1 MSSSYWFTALYVF
14 GHGWQRL
21 TFLLSQLVYRFLRP
35 SRRLP
40 CLPCGHALLR
50 DSDAPLASADQEL
63 EDVLTVIDWPEPPAP
78 TDFEFSTSPNI
89 TDYQLLPPSSSYH
102 VGDHVRVL
110 ITARDHQ
117 GRPKTYGGDYFQAK
131 LHSPSLRAGVTGSIT
146 DHGDGTYTAS
156 FLLLWP
162 GKAEISI
169 ILVHSSEAIAILR
182 YKRES
187 RPDKNYFQGLFE
199 QNGSSEVMECNINPP
214 SVNVCT
220 YNDPGTRET
229 WYCVRPPRLPCDS
242 YSQHRPGGTRSILS
256 PAEAKLLSRSIR
268 EKRILSKVE
277 PITVLLEQISQDD
290 RGVCSPGLP
299 IPDPSGYYYGD
310 FWHSRVCRNRKF
322 SHPDNVTACLKG
334 HIIYMF
340 GDPTLRQWWQY
351 LVDFIPSLQQL
362 DLHFNHGAG
371 PLLATDTEHGILVH
385 WRSHQRPLSM
395 TCPHLQ
401 ELHYIANELDGI
413 GGRRENLVI
422 VINCMAHF
430 VPFPVSVYVRRMQ
443 GIRNAVVR
451 LLNRS
456 PQTKVFIKSG
466 NTGHL
471 YIHGS
476 DWLSLQ
482 LDTVMRIMFSGV
494 PVTLLDAWQ
503 MTSCHHSPR
512 NIHPGKVIVKNEV
525 DLMLSFICPQ

>member
-1 MSSSYWFTALYVF
+1 MK
-14 GHGWQRL
+14 
-21 TFLLSQLVYRFLRP
+21 FLP
-35 SRRLP
+35 PLP
-40 CLPCGHALLR
+40 KGHALSQTAKTSISPEDYELQYLLR
-50 DSDAPLASADQEL
+50 K
-63 EDVLTVIDWPEPPAP
+63 IDWPEPPAP
-78 TDFEFSTSPNI
+78 TDFEFSTSANI

-169 ILVHSSEAIAILR
+169 ILVHSSEAITILR

-187 RPDKNYFQGLFE
+187 RPDKVYYNGYFE
-199 QNGSSEVMECNINPP
+199 QNGSREVMECNVSPP

-220 YNDPGTRET
+220 FHDAGTGEM
-229 WYCVRPPRLPCDS
+229 WYCVRPRRLPCHS
-242 YSQHRPGGTRSILS
+242 YSQHGAGGQRHILS
-256 PAEAKLLSRSIR
+256 PTEDKLLSRSIR
-268 EKRILSKVE
+268 EKKITSKV
-277 PITVLLEQISQDD
+277 TTFDVLLQNITQDD

-340 GDPTLRQWWQY
+340 GDSTLRQWWQY

-362 DLHFNHGAG
+362 DLHLHFGSG
-371 PLLATDTEHGILVH
+371 PVLATDTKHGFLVH
-385 WRSHQRPLSM
+385 WRAHQRPLSM

-430 VPFPVSVYVRRMQ
+430 IPFPVSVYVRRMQ

-456 PQTKVFIKSG
+456 PQTKVIIKSG
-466 NTGHL
+466 NTGYL

-494 PVTLLDAWQ
+494 PVTLLDSWQ